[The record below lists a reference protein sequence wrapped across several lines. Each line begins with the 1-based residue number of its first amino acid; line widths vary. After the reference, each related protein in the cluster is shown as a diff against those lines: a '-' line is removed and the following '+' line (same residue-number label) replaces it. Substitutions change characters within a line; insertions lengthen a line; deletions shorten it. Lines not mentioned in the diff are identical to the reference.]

1 MNEERLHE
9 LIRLLKD
16 EGLTEITVTDGDQRF
31 TVKQAPAG
39 GGPVVMPAAAPA
51 TDAAKPDEA
60 VDDGTFTLSAP
71 IVGTFYER
79 PNPDEEPFVKPGDIV
94 EAGAVVGIIEAM
106 KVMNEIHV
114 EAAGRVRRVLVE
126 NGSAVEYGQGL
137 ILFERL

>member
-16 EGLTEITVTDGDQRF
+16 EGLTEITVTEGDRRW

-39 GGPVVMPAAAPA
+39 TVVSPAPQSSVAATESRTPA
-51 TDAAKPDEA
+51 P
-60 VDDGTFTLSAP
+60 DDGTFTLTAP
-71 IVGTFYER
+71 IVGTFYAR

-94 EAGAVVGIIEAM
+94 EAGAVVAIIEAM
-106 KVMNEIHV
+106 KVMNEVHAETV
-114 EAAGRVRRVLVE
+114 GRVRRVLVE
-126 NGSAVEYGQGL
+126 NDSPVEYGQGL